1 MKRLEDKAVKQTMEL
16 ANSASIWIFASLVI
30 AIVIFQAIVFIRIA
44 SKAAPAIGM
53 SKKEVGAAVRAGAIS
68 ALGPSFAIIV
78 VAVSLITLIGDPVT
92 LMRIG
97 IVGSAPIETV
107 GASLGSQAVGVDLGS
122 PEFNEIAFTNAVWV
136 MCLGGMGWLLFVALF
151 TKSLGKV
158 QRKVAK
164 SHDNVTLLKAV
175 STAAMIGAFS
185 FLGGSEMVKGVNE
198 SIVLVAAFLVMPLII
213 VASKKWNASWLR
225 EWSLGL
231 VILVGLTV
239 GYLLS

>member
-1 MKRLEDKAVKQTMEL
+1 MKQAMEL
-16 ANSASIWIFASLVI
+16 ANSPVIWVFAALVVV
-30 AIVIFQAIVFIRIA
+30 IVIFQAIVFIRIA
-44 SKAAPAIGM
+44 SQAAPAVGM
-53 SKKEVGAAVRAGAIS
+53 NKKEVGAAVRAGAIS

-78 VAVSLITLIGDPVT
+78 VAISLITLIGDPVT

-122 PEFNEIAFTNAVWV
+122 PKFNEIAFTNAVWV

-151 TKSLGKV
+151 TKSLDKI
-158 QRKVAK
+158 QTKVARK
-164 SHDNVTLLKAV
+164 GNNVTLLKAV

-185 FLGGSEMVKGVNE
+185 FLGGSEMIKGVTE
-198 SIVLVAAFLVMPLII
+198 SIVLIAAFLVMPII
-213 VASKKWNASWLR
+213 IMLSKKLNASWLR

-231 VILVGLTV
+231 VILVGLSV

>member
-1 MKRLEDKAVKQTMEL
+1 MKQTMEL
-16 ANSASIWIFASLVI
+16 ANSFPVWIFAIFVI

-44 SKAAPAIGM
+44 SKAAPAVGM
-53 SKKEVGAAVRAGAIS
+53 SKKEVVAAVRAGGIS
-68 ALGPSFAIIV
+68 ALGPSFAIII
-78 VAVSLITLIGDPVT
+78 VAISLITLIGDPVT

-122 PEFNEIAFTNAVWV
+122 PNFSEIAFTNAVWV

-158 QRKVAK
+158 QSKLVGK
-164 SHDNVTLLKAV
+164 SGNNMNLLKAV

-185 FLGGSEMVKGVNE
+185 YLGGSEMVKGLNE
-198 SIVLVAAFLVMPLII
+198 SIVLVAAFLVMPII
-213 VASKKWNASWLR
+213 IMLSKRLNASWLR

-231 VILVGLTV
+231 VIIAGLSV